1 MTSGGKYKPMW
12 KKKFSLFSPLPY
24 CSCKGHICSL
34 FSFSSFLHCI
44 VSSPFSAVLSKG
56 FVAAGLQGVP
66 LNLTPAIH
74 LGSAGPAD
82 CCDFDTLSEGVLC
95 GWASI
100 LPDSPPS
107 LLLLC
112 CNFCAVLGQCSAL
125 LCTGEALRG
134 KFPSSTRGTWNN
146 TSPHPSKWTLL
157 SEMKLKSVKQ
167 TALEN
172 QQPKLV
178 DQTAKSSD

>member
-82 CCDFDTLSEGVLC
+82 CCDLDTLSEGVLC

-100 LPDSPPS
+100 LPDSPLPCCCCVVISVLCWDSAQHCSAQERHSGENS
-107 LLLLC
+107 LLLHEGHEITHHPTHLNGLC
-112 CNFCAVLGQCSAL
+112 FLKWNSKVLSRL
-125 LCTGEALRG
+125 
-134 KFPSSTRGTWNN
+134 
-146 TSPHPSKWTLL
+146 H
-157 SEMKLKSVKQ
+157 
-167 TALEN
+167 
-172 QQPKLV
+172 
-178 DQTAKSSD
+178 